1 MCLLQT
7 PLLPHRFAPLVLLW
21 QRPVGRVLSK
31 GDGSSSQHIGAVQ
44 AGSMDFLASQ
54 GFDFNKWVHSGV
66 PFMRLS
72 ERDRCLRSRN
82 PGLDTLQC

>member
-1 MCLLQT
+1 MSLLT
-7 PLLPHRFAPLVLLW
+7 NLAYAVGPPLSTTTTARTYTSAAYASLFCKRPGSQDHASLV
-21 QRPVGRVLSK
+21 
-31 GDGSSSQHIGAVQ
+31 GAVQ

-72 ERDRCLRSRN
+72 ERDRCGTGQ
-82 PGLDTLQC
+82 P